1 MYVPC
6 LTLLVFTSHFHLV
19 PNGGMALGAFLSLF
33 ASRRL
38 LAEFRRPIVAH
49 ETDDTVVA
57 DADFMHKVY
66 RHLGARFHGLMITQ
80 SQSAALRTLRFFST
94 FMARNHGLS
103 ILGGDMLNCMDMV
116 MPSTNYDSGKKKEEK
131 KEKKK
136 SRIARR
142 VYLNR
147 HRHRKI

>member
-33 ASRRL
+33 PSRRL
-38 LAEFRRPIVAH
+38 LAEFRRPTVAH
-49 ETDDTVVA
+49 ETDDTVIA

-66 RHLGARFHGLMITQ
+66 RRVGARFHGLMNMQ

-116 MPSTNYDSGKKKEEK
+116 MPSTYREKERER
-131 KEKKK
+131 E
-136 SRIARR
+136 RDI
-142 VYLNR
+142 Y
-147 HRHRKI
+147 I